1 MSVEVMCEKSF
12 CEVDR
17 EIIDRFVQL
26 QKALIDADAEK
37 LNEILSDDFKLANVF
52 TKKQSKN
59 EFISMVGDNTL
70 DYSKSDIM
78 EPTILWD
85 DENTASLV
93 SDVRLTAKINGSERR
108 WISKTVVSFK
118 KIDEKWCIVS
128 WD

>member
-1 MSVEVMCEKSF
+1 MCEKSF

>member
-37 LNEILSDDFKLANVF
+37 LNEILSDDFKLNKKKK
-52 TKKQSKN
+52 KKQSKN

-78 EPTILWD
+78 EPTI
-85 DENTASLV
+85 
-93 SDVRLTAKINGSERR
+93 G
-108 WISKTVVSFK
+108 TV
-118 KIDEKWCIVS
+118 
-128 WD
+128 